1 MSIKSFH
8 DLDVWK
14 AAVDLATRTYRETC
28 AFPSEERF
36 GLTSQMRRAATSV
49 AANIA
54 EGHAR
59 NGTREFL
66 HFVSIAL
73 GSLAELETECEIA
86 MRCGLLETA
95 AATELLK
102 TVGQVRGLLLSLRMA
117 LARRARGV
125 QQDLPEYDAA
135 GACDGAG
142 PLPPAPCPAPD
153 FEARA
158 G

>member
-1 MSIKSFH
+1 MSIKSFR

-14 AAVDLATRTYRETC
+14 AAVDLATRTYRETR
-28 AFPSEERF
+28 AFPSDERF

-86 MRCGLLETA
+86 MRCGLFETE

-102 TVGQVRGLLLSLRMA
+102 TAGQVRALLLSLRMA
-117 LARRARGV
+117 LARRAHGI
-125 QQDLPEYDAA
+125 QQDPPGYDAA
-135 GACDGAG
+135 GVCEGAG
-142 PLPPAPCPAPD
+142 PVPLDPCPAPE

>member
-1 MSIKSFH
+1 MSIKSFR
-8 DLDVWK
+8 DLEVWK
-14 AAVDLATRTYRETC
+14 AAVDLATRTYRATR
-28 AFPSEERF
+28 AFPSDERF

-66 HFVSIAL
+66 HFLSIAL

-86 MRCGLLETA
+86 MRCGLFESESA
-95 AATELLK
+95 NELLK
-102 TVGQVRGLLLSLRMA
+102 TAGQLRVLMLSLRMA
-117 LARRARGV
+117 LARRAHGV
-125 QQDLPEYDAA
+125 DQDSPEYDTAS
-135 GACDGAG
+135 ACDGAG
-142 PLPPAPCPAPD
+142 PMPPAPCPALD